1 MTYCE
6 WLESD
11 ARCLL
16 NQIPK
21 NVVKWVYQEDMTDV
35 EKTAHPT
42 YEITG
47 GYLKVLN
54 ESECGRLWWNG
65 LSDEDK
71 TIIKAIPNFDADIF
85 EECTGIKVNKDTIK

>member
-1 MTYCE
+1 MTYRE
-6 WLESD
+6 WFESD
-11 ARCLL
+11 ARWLL

-21 NVVKWVYQEDMTDV
+21 NVVEWVYEENMTDV

-47 GYLKVLN
+47 GYL
-54 ESECGRLWWNG
+54 EAAQRWWNG

-85 EECTGIKVNKDTIK
+85 EECTGIKVNKDNS

>member
-11 ARCLL
+11 ARWLL

-21 NVVKWVYQEDMTDV
+21 NVVKWVYEEDMTDV

-42 YEITG
+42 YKITG

-54 ESECGRLWWNG
+54 ESECCQLWWNG